1 MDLMNS
7 GRTSSIDPTN
17 WTKALSLDIAVA
29 ARTSL
34 PVLITAPPEFAL
46 PVATE
51 IATGHGERG
60 ADGVVVVDAADDIH
74 LRSTLRRAASPGTSG
89 LRTVVIHDVHG
100 LNTAQQAALMALVNG
115 LAGPGTGRCR
125 LISTTSVSLFERVL
139 DDSFDSDLFYS
150 LNKIHIK
157 MDDLGLSRSSRNA
170 GRSGWFD

>member
-17 WTKALSLDIAVA
+17 VTKALSLDIAVA

-46 PVATE
+46 LVATE
-51 IATGHGERG
+51 IAMGPGERG
-60 ADGVVVVDAADDIH
+60 ADGVVVVDAADDGH
-74 LRSTLRRAASPGTSG
+74 LRWTLRRAASPDISG
-89 LRTVVIHDVHG
+89 LRAVVIHDVHG
-100 LNTAQQAALMALVNG
+100 LNAMQQSALMALVNG
-115 LAGPGTGRCR
+115 LGRPGAGRCR

-139 DDSFDSDLFYS
+139 DDSFAPDLFYS

-157 MDDLGLSRSSRNA
+157 MDSL
-170 GRSGWFD
+170 SGWAD